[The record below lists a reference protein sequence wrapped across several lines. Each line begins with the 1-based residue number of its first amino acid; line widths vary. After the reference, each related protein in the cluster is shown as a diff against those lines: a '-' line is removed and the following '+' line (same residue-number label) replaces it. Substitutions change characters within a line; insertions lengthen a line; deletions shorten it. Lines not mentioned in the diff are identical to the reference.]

1 MIAVFRKDIRSIFLP
16 LAYFLPY
23 RQLVFLQKSQCLF
36 SSLQTCTSLSDF
48 VAFFEHI
55 NIEKSVPLLLP
66 NLSTKN
72 VGEAFAVS

>member
-23 RQLVFLQKSQCLF
+23 RQLFLKKSQCLF
-36 SSLQTCTSLSDF
+36 SSLQIYTRLSDF

-55 NIEKSVPLLLP
+55 NIEKVYRYSCQ